1 LEENIEDMTKLH
13 QEALQDKDKE
23 LEAQVNIMQSKINS
37 LERAMD
43 DLKNHH
49 EEILRNTIN
58 SKDNEISAKEHAM

>member
-1 LEENIEDMTKLH
+1 
-13 QEALQDKDKE
+13 
-23 LEAQVNIMQSKINS
+23 MQSKIKS

-58 SKDNEISAKEHAM
+58 SKDNEIAAKEHAM